1 MGIKVSLF
9 DTQSAVVEKTEFTL
23 NDDDYVDIDDD
34 DYIILDNN
42 YKDKIKPEMIV
53 VEILNEDKI
62 IKHEITDIIN
72 HEMLIKDINEKIIA
86 DKLVD
91 DIISNVVYD
100 ITTNK
105 KNKKNKKKKR
115 KNIW

>member
-9 DTQSAVVEKTEFTL
+9 DTQSVAVEKTEFTL
-23 NDDDYVDIDDD
+23 NDDDYIDVDDD
-34 DYIILDNN
+34 DDFIIIDKN
-42 YKDKIKPEMIV
+42 YKDKIKPDMTI
-53 VEILNEDKI
+53 VEILNEDRNEEI
-62 IKHEITDIIN
+62 IKPLTII
-72 HEMLIKDINEKIIA
+72 DEKIIA
-86 DKLVD
+86 DNLVD

-115 KNIW
+115 KVW

>member
-9 DTQSAVVEKTEFTL
+9 DNTSAVKKTEFTL
-23 NDDDYVDIDDD
+23 NDDDYIDIDDD

-53 VEILNEDKI
+53 VEILNEDQNKDI
-62 IKHEITDIIN
+62 IKPEMIIN
-72 HEMLIKDINEKIIA
+72 VA

-115 KNIW
+115 KVW

>member
-1 MGIKVSLF
+1 MGIKLSLF
-9 DTQSAVVEKTEFTL
+9 DNASAVEKTEFTL
-23 NDDDYVDIDDD
+23 NDDDYIDIDDD

-53 VEILNEDKI
+53 VEILNEPEI
-62 IKHEITDIIN
+62 IE
-72 HEMLIKDINEKIIA
+72 EKIVA
-86 DKLVD
+86 EKLVD

-100 ITTNK
+100 ITK

-115 KNIW
+115 KNW

>member
-9 DTQSAVVEKTEFTL
+9 DNASAVEKTEFTL

-42 YKDKIKPEMIV
+42 YKDKIKPEMLV
-53 VEILNEDKI
+53 VEILNEDQK
-62 IKHEITDIIN
+62 ETDTDIIN
-72 HEMLIKDINEKIIA
+72 EKMIA

-100 ITTNK
+100 ITTSK

-115 KNIW
+115 KVW

>member
-23 NDDDYVDIDDD
+23 NDDDYIDVDDD
-34 DYIILDNN
+34 DDFIIIDKN
-42 YKDKIKPEMIV
+42 YKDKI
-53 VEILNEDKI
+53 LNEEEPLTIITDKI
-62 IKHEITDIIN
+62 NDN
-72 HEMLIKDINEKIIA
+72 LNEKIIA

>member
-23 NDDDYVDIDDD
+23 NDDDYIDVDDD
-34 DYIILDNN
+34 EDFIIIDTN
-42 YKDKIKPEMIV
+42 YKDKIKPDMTI
-53 VEILNEDKI
+53 VEILNEKNEPLTI
-62 IKHEITDIIN
+62 IDN
-72 HEMLIKDINEKIIA
+72 LNEKIIA

-115 KNIW
+115 KNW

>member
-9 DTQSAVVEKTEFTL
+9 DNTSAVEKTEFTL

-34 DYIILDNN
+34 DYIILDIN
-42 YKDKIKPEMIV
+42 YKDKIKPEMI
-53 VEILNEDKI
+53 EIINEDQNEDI
-62 IKHEITDIIN
+62 PEIY
-72 HEMLIKDINEKIIA
+72 INEKIIA
-86 DKLVD
+86 DNLVD

-100 ITTNK
+100 ISTNK

-115 KNIW
+115 KVW

>member
-1 MGIKVSLF
+1 MGIKLSLF
-9 DTQSAVVEKTEFTL
+9 SNASAVKKTEFTL

-53 VEILNEDKI
+53 VEIINEDQNEDI
-62 IKHEITDIIN
+62 IKQ
-72 HEMLIKDINEKIIA
+72 EKLIA
-86 DKLVD
+86 DNLVD

>member
-1 MGIKVSLF
+1 MGIKLSLF
-9 DTQSAVVEKTEFTL
+9 SNASAVKKTEFTL

-34 DYIILDNN
+34 DYIILDIN
-42 YKDKIKPEMIV
+42 YKDKIKPEI
-53 VEILNEDKI
+53 VEIINDDQNEDI
-62 IKHEITDIIN
+62 IKPEMIIN
-72 HEMLIKDINEKIIA
+72 VA

>member
-9 DTQSAVVEKTEFTL
+9 DNASAVKKTEFRL
-23 NDDDYVDIDDD
+23 NDDDYIDIDDD

-42 YKDKIKPEMIV
+42 YKDKIKPEMII
-53 VEILNEDKI
+53 VEIINEDQNEDI
-62 IKHEITDIIN
+62 IKQ
-72 HEMLIKDINEKIIA
+72 EKLIA
-86 DKLVD
+86 DNLVD

>member
-9 DTQSAVVEKTEFTL
+9 DTQSVAVEKTEFTL
-23 NDDDYVDIDDD
+23 NDDDYIDVDDD
-34 DYIILDNN
+34 DDFIIIDKN
-42 YKDKIKPEMIV
+42 YKDKIKPDMTI
-53 VEILNEDKI
+53 VEILNEDRNEEI
-62 IKHEITDIIN
+62 IKPLTIID
-72 HEMLIKDINEKIIA
+72 KINDEKIVA
-86 DKLVD
+86 DNLVD

-115 KNIW
+115 KVW

>member
-23 NDDDYVDIDDD
+23 NDDDYIDVDDD
-34 DYIILDNN
+34 DDFIIIDKN
-42 YKDKIKPEMIV
+42 YKDKIKPDMTI
-53 VEILNEDKI
+53 VEILNENRNEDTI
-62 IKHEITDIIN
+62 IDN
-72 HEMLIKDINEKIIA
+72 LNEKIIA

>member
-1 MGIKVSLF
+1 MGIKLSLF
-9 DTQSAVVEKTEFTL
+9 SNASAVKKTEFTL

-34 DYIILDNN
+34 DYIILDIN
-42 YKDKIKPEMIV
+42 YKDKIKPEMI
-53 VEILNEDKI
+53 IEDI
-62 IKHEITDIIN
+62 IKQ
-72 HEMLIKDINEKIIA
+72 EMYINEKIIA

-100 ITTNK
+100 ITNK

-115 KNIW
+115 KIW

>member
-23 NDDDYVDIDDD
+23 NDDDYIDVDDD
-34 DYIILDNN
+34 DDFIIIDKN
-42 YKDKIKPEMIV
+42 YKDKI
-53 VEILNEDKI
+53 LNDEEPLTIITDKI
-62 IKHEITDIIN
+62 NDN
-72 HEMLIKDINEKIIA
+72 LNEKIIA

-100 ITTNK
+100 INK

>member
-9 DTQSAVVEKTEFTL
+9 DNASDVKKTEFTL

-42 YKDKIKPEMIV
+42 YKDKVKPEMIV
-53 VEILNEDKI
+53 LEILNE
-62 IKHEITDIIN
+62 EIR
-72 HEMLIKDINEKIIA
+72 EVEPEKIIA
-86 DKLVD
+86 DNLVD

-100 ITTNK
+100 ITTSK

>member
-9 DTQSAVVEKTEFTL
+9 DNASAVEKTEFTL

-42 YKDKIKPEMIV
+42 YKDKIKPEMLV
-53 VEILNEDKI
+53 VEILNEDI
-62 IKHEITDIIN
+62 IKPEMIIN
-72 HEMLIKDINEKIIA
+72 NINEKLVA

-115 KNIW
+115 KNL

>member
-9 DTQSAVVEKTEFTL
+9 DNASDVKKTEFTL

-53 VEILNEDKI
+53 V
-62 IKHEITDIIN
+62 DIIN
-72 HEMLIKDINEKIIA
+72 EDQNKDIIDNLNEKIIA
-86 DKLVD
+86 DNLVD

-100 ITTNK
+100 ITTSK

>member
-9 DTQSAVVEKTEFTL
+9 DNASAVKKTEFTL

-53 VEILNEDKI
+53 V
-62 IKHEITDIIN
+62 DIIN
-72 HEMLIKDINEKIIA
+72 EDQNKDIIDNLNEKIVA
-86 DKLVD
+86 DNLVD

>member
-9 DTQSAVVEKTEFTL
+9 DTQSVAVEKTEFTL
-23 NDDDYVDIDDD
+23 NDDDYIDVDDD
-34 DYIILDNN
+34 DDFIIIDKN
-42 YKDKIKPEMIV
+42 YKDKIKPDMTI
-53 VEILNEDKI
+53 VEILNEDRNEEI
-62 IKHEITDIIN
+62 IKPLTIID
-72 HEMLIKDINEKIIA
+72 KINEKLVA
-86 DKLVD
+86 DNLVD

-115 KNIW
+115 KNW

>member
-9 DTQSAVVEKTEFTL
+9 DNASAVEKTEFTL

-42 YKDKIKPEMIV
+42 YKDKIKPEMLV
-53 VEILNEDKI
+53 VEILNEHQK
-62 IKHEITDIIN
+62 EDIIN
-72 HEMLIKDINEKIIA
+72 PEMIINNINEKLVA

-115 KNIW
+115 KVW